1 LSTVASST
9 TPQKLLDTIIL
20 QVAPNPPA
28 RAVLQ
33 AHVAFLVGHFSK
45 TYPELS
51 PAVQERMLFP
61 YVLASKSKFRTARGV
76 WEALREVGDTANGW
90 LKGCVDI
97 WENTGLLRG
106 KKVAKDDENEDVD
119 ADVEKI
125 CQVNLDVA
133 AKIAGEY
140 SFASAYICLLLFF
153 AENILA
159 SNDSS
164 SDITLILSKLHDP
177 LPHARALAYLVVR
190 ALLLSTSCE
199 QQVEIALRALNAMKL
214 HSVDSF
220 GDISEGSTSLQEA
233 CTIFLSYSITNHV
246 ADAQRPYAGHE
257 SRDKARRKSYD
268 AISSGFHI
276 GVGTGYSTRG
286 RMCSCLDR
294 S

>member
-1 LSTVASST
+1 M
-9 TPQKLLDTIIL
+9 
-20 QVAPNPPA
+20 APDPPA

-33 AHVAFLVGHFSK
+33 AHAAFLVGHFSK

-61 YVLASKSKFRTARGV
+61 YVLASKPKFKTARGV

-90 LKGCVDI
+90 LKGCVSI
-97 WENTGLLRG
+97 WENTGLLRS

-140 SFASAYICLLLFF
+140 SFASAYILPTFIHYYCF

-190 ALLLSTSCE
+190 VLLLSTSCE
-199 QQVEIALRALNAMKL
+199 QQVEIALGALNAMKL

-246 ADAQRPYAGHE
+246 ADAQ
-257 SRDKARRKSYD
+257 
-268 AISSGFHI
+268 
-276 GVGTGYSTRG
+276 
-286 RMCSCLDR
+286 
-294 S
+294 